1 MPGVRGIPL
10 VLAYIRVLGTRG
22 SNERESGPYSSLYT
36 GGFQHP
42 QGELALTPLIGGVL
56 RGDGPIGGESEA
68 SRSDEIILLHQNSNW
83 ARRGPG
89 QKYPLFIL
97 LDQKERLLLLMA
109 DDTPVVLSWLLYRYL
124 MRISASRESRL
135 GNLAAQGEG
144 S

>member
-1 MPGVRGIPL
+1 MG
-10 VLAYIRVLGTRG
+10 A
-22 SNERESGPYSSLYT
+22 T

-42 QGELALTPLIGGVL
+42 QARDRASFPRIGADELAPTPLVGGVI
-56 RGDGPIGGESEA
+56 RGDGSIGVGSEA

-124 MRISASRESRL
+124 MRISASRRAGWVTWPLRAKDLDDLVLELLFCSYVPDSDK
-135 GNLAAQGEG
+135 N
-144 S
+144 